1 MPAPGLALSVNPVTA
16 VECQPAASGD
26 SPPTFSHNES
36 VVLQLL
42 VGQWKKVW
50 LRTIVCTHNEVAE
63 ERDAVDED
71 SEYSGFYLLQCE
83 GSDGVSI
90 QELCGILLGRRA
102 VVDAEVTTMRDY
114 VKPHLGRPVC
124 WLYRTVAT
132 LRRH

>member
-90 QELCGILLGRRA
+90 LEICAILLGHRA

-114 VKPHLGRPVC
+114 VKPHLGMSVC
-124 WLYRTVAT
+124 WFCSRIVAFCRT
-132 LRRH
+132 